1 MTLLLLLAPGC
12 ATAPSA
18 DAPTSDS
25 GSPDDATAAACAV
38 TAALELVPLD
48 AWGRDVDVTVTWDA
62 TPTTAR
68 ADTDGPGVARVPFGA
83 APYTLRARIE
93 APDHTP
99 ATLTAQW
106 DGSTFQ
112 LTADGAVGIVTGVEA
127 RAADGLGC
135 DPAPRVPVTSAYV
148 LLDHSWLAAAG
159 RAPTRNSIQL
169 YVDGET
175 HWEAVA
181 DDLADVEDRVT
192 WSTWWWESS
201 FELLRDDDAGV
212 RATHTIGA
220 LFSALPQAERR
231 VLINRFWDDN
241 VDWNVYLNSDAAL
254 RAAAESAGDGFE
266 VILQGNPT
274 AVPVYA
280 EYTGEAA
287 PIDLLAR
294 VRANPRYAD
303 RLLDAD
309 DRRRAVELTLEAASW
324 HQKAMVFDG
333 RVAWVT
339 GMNTKQTD
347 WDAAD
352 HAVFDARRMNAD
364 ADEDAR
370 AEVRGEEL
378 LPDNEPRKDYGVRL
392 EGPAARD
399 VEDILLQRWDAA
411 RTDGSM
417 YAENATPFALDDAPG
432 PQDSAPLVQVVA
444 TMPEPWADQ
453 SILETH
459 AKAIRNAQSY
469 VFIEDQYFRAP
480 RLNEALVQAM
490 DTDPEL
496 VLIVITQAV
505 SDTDG
510 GAKYTYL
517 SDAIFRARYP
527 DRYQLL
533 QLTSAEL
540 TVEEG
545 WVWDDA
551 AVEVAPIFL
560 HSKLRIVDD
569 RYLSVGSCN
578 MNNRGYLYEGELNV
592 AVLDE
597 GFATD
602 ARRRIFADLVGPAWR
617 ELLTDDARNNFDVL
631 ALAAQSNAEA
641 LAWWDAY
648 AEDFD
653 DADDAEAAWSADHPS
668 GFVYPLQI
676 GEGYWWDVGP
686 DAF

>member
-1 MTLLLLLAPGC
+1 MVSLLLLLAGC
-12 ATAPSA
+12 SPTTVA
-18 DAPTSDS
+18 DA
-25 GSPDDATAAACAV
+25 SPPEEPRTDDTPAATCDV

-48 AWGRDVDVTVTWDA
+48 PWGRDLDVTVTWDA
-62 TPTTAR
+62 APTTAR
-68 ADTDGPGVARVPFGA
+68 ADSDGPGVVRVPFGS
-83 APYTLRARIE
+83 APFRLRARLE
-93 APDHTP
+93 AEDHLP

-106 DGSTFQ
+106 DGTAFQ
-112 LTADGAVGIVTGVEA
+112 LSADGAVGRVTGVED
-127 RAADGLGC
+127 RVADGLGC
-135 DPAPRVPVTSAYV
+135 NPAPRIPVTTAYV
-148 LLDHSWLAAAG
+148 LLDHTWLAAAG
-159 RAPTRNSIQL
+159 RAPSHNAVEL
-169 YVDGET
+169 YTDGET

-181 DDLADVEDRVT
+181 EDLAAVEERVT

-201 FELLRDDDAGV
+201 FELLRDDDADV
-212 RATHTIGA
+212 RAAHTIGA

-241 VDWNVYLNSDAAL
+241 VDWNVYLNSDADL
-254 RAAAESAGDGFE
+254 RAAAETAGDGFD

-274 AVPVYA
+274 AVPVYD
-280 EYTGEAA
+280 EYSVTAA
-287 PIDLLAR
+287 PFDAVAR

-303 RLLDAD
+303 RPLDSDAQ
-309 DRRRAVELTLEAASW
+309 RRAVDLTLEAASW

-347 WDAAD
+347 WDAAE
-352 HAVFDARRMNAD
+352 HAVFDPRRMDPD
-364 ADEDAR
+364 AEDDTR
-370 AEVRGEEL
+370 AEVRDEAL

-399 VEDILLQRWDAA
+399 VEDVLLERWDAA
-411 RTDGSM
+411 RADGAM
-417 YAENATPFALDDAPG
+417 YADRAAPFTLDDAPAAVDG
-432 PQDSAPLVQVVA
+432 APLVQVVA

-453 SILETH
+453 SIFETH
-459 AKAIRNAQSY
+459 AKAVRNAKEY
-469 VFIEDQYFRAP
+469 IFIEDQYFRAP
-480 RLNEALVQAM
+480 RLTEVLVQAM
-490 DTDPEL
+490 DADPDL
-496 VLIVITQAV
+496 VLIVVTQPV

-533 QLTSAEL
+533 QLASAEL

-551 AVEVAPIFL
+551 VVEVAPIFV

-597 GFATD
+597 AFASD
-602 ARRRIFADLVGPAWR
+602 ARRRIFAHLVGPAWSD
-617 ELLTDDARNNFDVL
+617 LLTDDARNNFDVL
-631 ALAAQSNAEA
+631 AMAAEANAET
-641 LAWWDAY
+641 LAWWEAY

-653 DADDAEAAWSADHPS
+653 DADDAEAAWSASHPS

-676 GEGYWWDVGP
+676 GDGYWWDVGP